1 VAAGGAGHDAPC
13 PSPCSRGLWIALQPS
28 YRTLRDA
35 THQET
40 SSSLLEEGRAAALG
54 GRETA
59 FRADQGTDADAD
71 ADMKLL
77 LLLLLLLL
85 VLVLVLLLLLLLIS
99 PQHSSTVINMKI
111 RHTMVAITKQ
121 ALILP

>member
-59 FRADQGTDADAD
+59 FRADQGTDAD
-71 ADMKLL
+71 MKLL

>member
-71 ADMKLL
+71 MKLL
-77 LLLLLLLL
+77 LLL
-85 VLVLVLLLLLLLIS
+85 LVLVLLLLLLLIS